1 MIVGF
6 ESSYLLA
13 RFNSSELATRV
24 IDRTVKFSSYF
35 FIEDVR
41 CFASE
46 SEGGEGLLAGGDRRL
61 ETSRGLLGFSA
72 SALALTFAA
81 IAVRIDVRC
90 AHAAS
95 IIRSANQEATFASTL
110 VQIADLIFP
119 PALHF
124 AGK

>member
-13 RFNSSELATRV
+13 RFNSSELFTRV

-35 FIEDVR
+35 FSEDVR

-46 SEGGEGLLAGGDRRL
+46 SGGGGLLAGGDRRL

-81 IAVRIDVRC
+81 MPCGSTCGVRTLLPLFNPRIKEQ
-90 AHAAS
+90 
-95 IIRSANQEATFASTL
+95 RSQQHSSKSPT
-110 VQIADLIFP
+110 
-119 PALHF
+119 
-124 AGK
+124 